1 MPGAERTPTASTRD
15 ISLPAR
21 AARLADG
28 TPFAVVVFLVI
39 VLNAAVLGAETYAGF
54 EARHGATLDLIN
66 NACLGVFVVELAIR
80 IVAFGRRPQDFFRSG
95 WNVFDFVVVAAG
107 FTPGL
112 GRDTTV
118 LRLVRLARI
127 VRLVSLLP
135 DLRIL
140 LIAVGR
146 SIPPVASLGVM
157 AVLLV
162 YVYGIV
168 GWLLFGQALPERWGD
183 IGTAMLNLFVMLSLE
198 NLPDNLAEG
207 MQVHGWSWIY
217 FVSFALMASFLL
229 LNILIGVII
238 NSMEEARA
246 IEHRRERE
254 ERMAAR
260 EAGHDDPSMAMADAR
275 DQADLIRERL
285 SALRDALD
293 DLEDQLHDNG
303 APTAAAPRSSR

>member
-1 MPGAERTPTASTRD
+1 MPGPESAAPDT
-15 ISLPAR
+15 SLPAR
-21 AARLADG
+21 CARLADS
-28 TPFAVVVFLVI
+28 TPFAAVVFLVI

-66 NACLGVFVVELAIR
+66 NACLGVFVVELTIR
-80 IVAFGRRPQDFFRSG
+80 IIAYGRRPQDFFRSG
-95 WNVFDFVVVAAG
+95 WNVFDFVVVAAS
-107 FTPGL
+107 FIPGL
-112 GRDTTV
+112 GRDTTI

-127 VRLVSLLP
+127 VRVVSLLP

-146 SIPPVASLGVM
+146 SVPGVASLAVM
-157 AVLLV
+157 TLLLV

-168 GWLLFGQALPERWGD
+168 GWLLFGEQLPERWGD

-198 NLPDNLAEG
+198 NLPENLAEG
-207 MQVHGWSWIY
+207 MRVHGWSWIY

-229 LNILIGVII
+229 LNILIGVVI

-260 EAGHDDPSMAMADAR
+260 EEGKDDPSMAMADVR

-285 SALRDALD
+285 AALRDALD
-293 DLEDQLHDNG
+293 DLEDGLDGNG
-303 APTAAAPRSSR
+303 GRTVTAPRSSR